1 MNCKECYKH
10 PSGQY
15 VKRIMRLSFYVGSVV
30 QVELAVEG
38 MVYLGISG
46 NRDGQLACRSALKDI
61 AGNPLTTKM
70 EQHER

>member
-1 MNCKECYKH
+1 MW
-10 PSGQY
+10 
-15 VKRIMRLSFYVGSVV
+15 VSFNVGSVV

-38 MVYLGISG
+38 VVYLGISG
-46 NRDGQLACRSALKDI
+46 NRDGQLACRSVLKDI